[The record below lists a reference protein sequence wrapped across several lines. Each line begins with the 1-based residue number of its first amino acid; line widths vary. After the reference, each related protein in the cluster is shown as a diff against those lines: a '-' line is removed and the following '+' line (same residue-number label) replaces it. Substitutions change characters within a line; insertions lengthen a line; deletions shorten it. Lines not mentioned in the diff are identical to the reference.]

1 VKKFLTLFFAL
12 FTVAVAEEPT
22 NQMPA
27 PTNQPTMQSSTS
39 EEGLSKKMDSLQ
51 QEMQRLQESVDQK
64 QKELSELKKQM
75 QTLPEEKTIKDD
87 YLPPEYVAPEKS
99 SLHVPV
105 TNAIP
110 NVPPVTDAIPNE
122 INPPSAEVPTIAA
135 EKKSPLVSPMDE
147 KTISTTTVVNS
158 KDQSTMYN
166 SAFEL
171 VKSRRYTEAIASMRA
186 YLQKYSTGQYAA
198 NAHYWLGQLFMVS
211 GENDNA
217 IIEFSEVVKSFA
229 TSAKAPDSMLT
240 LGSLAYTQSQWK
252 EARDWWEDVIK
263 KYPTSAAA
271 EIAKNYLLQLD
282 KEGN

>member
-1 VKKFLTLFFAL
+1 
-12 FTVAVAEEPT
+12 
-22 NQMPA
+22 
-27 PTNQPTMQSSTS
+27 
-39 EEGLSKKMDSLQ
+39 
-51 QEMQRLQESVDQK
+51 
-64 QKELSELKKQM
+64 M
-75 QTLPEEKTIKDD
+75 QTLPEEKTVKDYD
-87 YLPPEYVAPEKS
+87 LPPGFVAPEKPP
-99 SLHVPV
+99 L
-105 TNAIP
+105 
-110 NVPPVTDAIPNE
+110 PPVTDAIPNE
-122 INPPSAEVPTIAA
+122 VNPPSATDPTITA
-135 EKKSPLVSPMDE
+135 EKKSSLTSSSDE
-147 KTISTTTVVNS
+147 KVIPATTVANN

-171 VKSRRYTEAIASMRA
+171 VKARRYTEAIASMRA

-217 IIEFSEVVKSFA
+217 IIEFSEVVKNFA

-252 EARDWWEDVIK
+252 EAREWWQDVMK
-263 KYPTSAAA
+263 KYPTTAAA

>member
-1 VKKFLTLFFAL
+1 MKNLLLALLFSL
-12 FTVAVAEEPT
+12 FTIAIAAEQDNQVSMPT
-22 NQMPA
+22 
-27 PTNQPTMQSSTS
+27 TTEDSVT
-39 EEGLSKKMDSLQ
+39 KKMDKLQ
-51 QEMQRLQESVDQK
+51 QEMQQLQESVDQK

-75 QTLPEEKTIKDD
+75 QTLPTEKAADDIK
-87 YLPPEYVAPEKS
+87 LPPEYVTPEKAT
-99 SLHVPV
+99 LPPANNTIANE
-105 TNAIP
+105 TNSAPINEPLFTVEKPPLIAAPTDDKKAIP
-110 NVPPVTDAIPNE
+110 AAMVT
-122 INPPSAEVPTIAA
+122 
-135 EKKSPLVSPMDE
+135 
-147 KTISTTTVVNS
+147 NS
-158 KDQSTMYN
+158 KDQRTMYD
-166 SAFEL
+166 SAFAL
-171 VKSRRYTEAIASMRA
+171 VKARRYTEAIASMRA

-217 IIEFSEVVKSFA
+217 IIEFSEVVKSFS

-252 EARDWWEDVIK
+252 EAREWWEDVIK